1 MSRRVAVVTGSNKGI
16 GFAIV
21 KLLMQRKFDG
31 DVILCSRDESRG
43 QEAIAKMKADHNLEP
58 KFHQLDIN
66 DDASVEN
73 LKKFLL
79 DTYGGLD
86 VLVNNAGMAFG
97 MRSTAP
103 FGEQAEVT
111 IRTNYFGTLSVSNI
125 LFPILRDHARVV
137 HLSSSAGH
145 LSAIPSE
152 EKRKQ
157 FSDPNLSI
165 DGLSALMN
173 EFVASAKDG
182 TAKDKGW
189 GTSTYRVSKVG
200 VTALGF
206 IQQRALDKDPRKD
219 IILNMVHPG
228 YVDTDMTSHKGPL
241 TPDQGADAA
250 TYLAMLP
257 ENDASNPKGQ
267 YVWFDRKV
275 TAWDSKTM
283 PSQ

>member
-21 KLLMQRKFDG
+21 KHLMQRKFDG

-43 QEAIAKMKADHNLEP
+43 QEAIARMKADHNLEP
-58 KFHQLDIN
+58 KFHQLDID

-86 VLVNNAGMAFG
+86 VLVNNAGIAFK
-97 MRSTAP
+97 MSSTAP
-103 FGEQAEVT
+103 FSEQAEVT
-111 IRTNYFGTLSVSNI
+111 IRTNYFGTLRASNI

-137 HLSSSAGH
+137 HLSSSCGH
-145 LSAIPSE
+145 LSVIPGE

-157 FSDPNLSI
+157 LSDPNLSM
-165 DGLSALMN
+165 DGLTSLMN

-182 TAKDKGW
+182 TAKEKGW
-189 GTSTYRVSKVG
+189 GTSSYNASKVG
-200 VTALGF
+200 VTAMGF
-206 IQQRALDKDPRKD
+206 IQQRVLDKDSRKD
-219 IILNMVHPG
+219 IILNMIHPG

-257 ENDASNPKGQ
+257 ANDATNPKGQ
-267 YVWFDRKV
+267 YVWYDRKV
-275 TAWDSKTM
+275 TQWNSKT
-283 PSQ
+283 SGH